1 MNIMEIIK
9 SQKDKDLLLTDGY
22 RYRKART
29 NTDGSV
35 SWRCAET
42 PCRGR
47 VKVSLQNVMVNVT
60 QHSHAP
66 DPSKNEAQ
74 KAVSN
79 MKRRA
84 ATTLEKPRQLIQGS
98 TNGISLEASVHLP
111 SYNASQR
118 TIERIRQKIQ
128 MPYPNPVSVADINI
142 PAALQVTSRN
152 LNFLLWDSG
161 ENDPHRI
168 FMFGTEENL
177 NVLEEHRNWHVD
189 GTFKVAP
196 ELFLQLF
203 TIHALVDNR
212 SIPLIYVLLQDKREE
227 TYVRVFEKLIDLKPT
242 LNPLSCLSD
251 FEKAIQNAVSQVFH
265 GVQVTGCLFH
275 LGQCLWRKIQEL
287 HLVEEYRND
296 ENVRMHL
303 KMILALAFVQEG
315 DVITAFEELTDSSP
329 REIDAVIDYWED
341 TYIGRQRRNRRA
353 DPKFPIHIWNVRD
366 RVLQGLPRTNN
377 SVEGWHHAFQQTVDC
392 HHPSIFKLIDQ
403 FRKEQ
408 DRVEIELQRFR
419 TGIRY
424 PEASKQKYVQLNRR
438 LETLVGNYNA
448 DDLIPYLRGISNNLT
463 L

>member
-1 MNIMEIIK
+1 MELIQ
-9 SQKDKDLLLTDGY
+9 SQKGKDLLLSDGY

-47 VKVSLQNVMVNVT
+47 VKVSLENVMVNVT
-60 QHSHAP
+60 RHSHAP
-66 DPSKNEAQ
+66 DPAKNEA
-74 KAVSN
+74 KKSVSN

-84 ATTLEKPRQLIQGS
+84 ADTLEKPRQLIQGS
-98 TNGISLEASVHLP
+98 TRGINLEASVHFP

-118 TIERIRQKIQ
+118 TVERIRQRREVSC
-128 MPYPNPVSVADINI
+128 PNPGSVADINI
-142 PAALQVTSRN
+142 PVALQVTSRN

-161 ENDPHRI
+161 QNDPHRI

-177 NVLEEHRNWHVD
+177 EVLEEHRHWHVD

-196 ELFLQLF
+196 QLFLQVF

-227 TYVRVFEKLIDLKPT
+227 TYVRVFQKLMELKPT
-242 LNPLSCLSD
+242 LNPISCLSD
-251 FEKAIQNAVSQVFH
+251 FEKAIQNAVCQVFH
-265 GVQVTGCLFH
+265 GVQVMGCLFH

-303 KMILALAFVQEG
+303 KMLLALSFVQEG
-315 DVITAFEELTDSSP
+315 DVITAFEELTESCP

-353 DPKFPIHIWNVRD
+353 DPKFPIHVWNVHD
-366 RVLQGLPRTNN
+366 RVHQGLPRTNN
-377 SVEGWHHAFQQTVDC
+377 SVEGWHHAFQHTVDC
-392 HHPSIFKLIDQ
+392 HHPCIFKLIDH

-408 DRVEIELQRFR
+408 DRVEIELERFR
-419 TGIRY
+419 DGFRN
-424 PEASKQKYVQLNRR
+424 PEASKKKYVQLNRR
-438 LETLVGNYNA
+438 LETLMGNYNN
-448 DDLIPYLRGISNNLT
+448 DDLLPYLRGISNNLT